1 MVFCEKVIVGARCH
15 CLVIRH
21 WRRSSYYLGYFDDPQ
36 EPQSSIVDKVPA
48 PTVAVEPTKVE
59 EPTPE
64 PEPLPTQYYVSR
76 AAETVYLQPEH
87 SATPDGIAYYGE
99 QLNVM
104 ERRGDW
110 IRIAPIYQLEEGADE
125 VSQWVNSANLSVE
138 PVKLSGRDWLDVL
151 QKYIE
156 NSDNYMSFQEA
167 FLEASTQLIKGKQCR
182 LADFEEVGGW
192 IKSINHQD
200 SVYFTYCGGI
210 EAEHK
215 IYLNVASGEI
225 F

>member
-1 MVFCEKVIVGARCH
+1 MKRILLGLGIVAVLLAAGGGVA
-15 CLVIRH
+15 
-21 WRRSSYYLGYFDDPQ
+21 YYFGYFDESEPPQ
-36 EPQSSIVDKVPA
+36 TSTDRRAQVPQ
-48 PTVAVEPTKVE
+48 TLVEPSKIE

-64 PEPLPTQYYVSR
+64 PKPLPKQYYVSR
-76 AAETVYLQPEH
+76 SVETVYLQPE
-87 SATPDGIAYYGE
+87 STSTPDGVAYYGE

-125 VSQWVNSANLSVE
+125 VSQWVNSAHLSVE
-138 PVKLSGRDWLDVL
+138 PVKLSGSDWLDIL
-151 QKYIE
+151 QEYIE

-167 FLEASTQLIKGKQCR
+167 FLDASTQLINSKQCR

-192 IKSINHQD
+192 IKSINHKD

>member
-1 MVFCEKVIVGARCH
+1 VRKLLLGLGATV
-15 CLVIRH
+15 LLLGAGGGVA
-21 WRRSSYYLGYFDDPQ
+21 YYLGYFDDSQ
-36 EPQSSIVDKVPA
+36 EAQNNTADKVPA
-48 PTVAVEPTKVE
+48 PIVAVEPTKIG

-76 AAETVYLQPEH
+76 AAETVFLQPEH
-87 SATPDGIAYYGE
+87 SATPDGVAYYGE

-138 PVKLSGRDWLDVL
+138 PVKLSGSDWFDVL

-156 NSDNYMSFQEA
+156 NSDHYMSFQEA

>member
-1 MVFCEKVIVGARCH
+1 MIVKKIVLGLSVAAVLLGAGGG
-15 CLVIRH
+15 VA
-21 WRRSSYYLGYFDDPQ
+21 YYLGYFEKPKSPENSHSESGQ
-36 EPQSSIVDKVPA
+36 LTK
-48 PTVAVEPTKVE
+48 TAVEPTKVE

-64 PEPLPTQYYVSR
+64 PEPIPNQYYVTR
-76 AAETVYLQPEH
+76 ASETVYLQPELT
-87 SATPDGIAYYGE
+87 ATPDGIAYYGE

-110 IRIAPIYQLEEGADE
+110 IRIAPIYQLEEGAEE
-125 VSQWVNSANLSVE
+125 VSQWVNSAHLSVE
-138 PVKLSGRDWLDVL
+138 PVKLSGSDWQDVL
-151 QKYIE
+151 QEYIE
-156 NSDNYMSFQEA
+156 QSDHYMSFQEA
-167 FLEASTQLIKGKQCR
+167 FLDASTQLIKGKQCR

>member
-1 MVFCEKVIVGARCH
+1 VKKILLSLGIGAV
-15 CLVIRH
+15 LLGAGGGVA
-21 WRRSSYYLGYFDDPQ
+21 YYLGYFDESEPPQ
-36 EPQSSIVDKVPA
+36 TSADRKAQVPQA
-48 PTVAVEPTKVE
+48 LVEPSKIE

-64 PEPLPTQYYVSR
+64 PKPLPNQYYVSR
-76 AAETVYLQPEH
+76 AAETVYLQPETT
-87 SATPDGIAYYGE
+87 SIPDGIAYYGE

-125 VSQWVNSANLSVE
+125 VSQWVDSAHLSVE
-138 PVKLSGRDWLDVL
+138 PVKLSGSDWFDVL
-151 QKYIE
+151 QEYIE
-156 NSDNYMSFQEA
+156 NSDHYMSFQEA
-167 FLEASTQLIKGKQCR
+167 FLDASTQLIKGKQCR

-192 IKSINHQD
+192 IKSINHKD

-215 IYLNVASGEI
+215 IYLNVASGKI

>member
-1 MVFCEKVIVGARCH
+1 VRKLLLGLGATV
-15 CLVIRH
+15 LLLGAGGGVA
-21 WRRSSYYLGYFDDPQ
+21 YYLGYFDDSQ
-36 EPQSSIVDKVPA
+36 EAQNNTADKVPA
-48 PTVAVEPTKVE
+48 PIVAVEPTKIG

-76 AAETVYLQPEH
+76 AAETVFLQPEH
-87 SATPDGIAYYGE
+87 SATPDGVAYYGE

-138 PVKLSGRDWLDVL
+138 PVKLSGSDWFDVL

-156 NSDNYMSFQEA
+156 NSDHYMSFQEA

-200 SVYFTYCGGI
+200 RVYFTYCGGI

>member
-1 MVFCEKVIVGARCH
+1 MKKILLSLGIGAV
-15 CLVIRH
+15 LLGAGGGVA
-21 WRRSSYYLGYFDDPQ
+21 YYLGYFDESEPPQ
-36 EPQSSIVDKVPA
+36 TSADRKAQVPQA
-48 PTVAVEPTKVE
+48 LVEPSKIE

-64 PEPLPTQYYVSR
+64 PKALPNQYYVSR
-76 AAETVYLQPEH
+76 AAETVYLQPETT
-87 SATPDGIAYYGE
+87 SIPDGIAYYGE

-125 VSQWVNSANLSVE
+125 VSQWVDSAHLSVE
-138 PVKLSGRDWLDVL
+138 PVKLSGSDWFDVL
-151 QKYIE
+151 QEYIE
-156 NSDNYMSFQEA
+156 NSDHYMSFQEA
-167 FLEASTQLIKGKQCR
+167 FLDASTQLIKGKQCR

-192 IKSINHQD
+192 IKSINHKD

-215 IYLNVASGEI
+215 IYLNVASGKI

>member
-1 MVFCEKVIVGARCH
+1 MKKILLGLGVVAMLLGGGAG
-15 CLVIRH
+15 VA
-21 WRRSSYYLGYFDDPQ
+21 YYLGYFDDPQ
-36 EPQSSIVDKVPA
+36 PNQTRSTGNERLPQ
-48 PTVAVEPTKVE
+48 TAVTPSTIE

-64 PEPLPTQYYVSR
+64 PKPLPSQYYVSR
-76 AAETVYLQPEH
+76 AVETVYQQPET

-110 IRIAPIYQLEEGADE
+110 IRIAPIYQLEEGAEE
-125 VSQWVNSANLSVE
+125 VSQWVDSANLSVE
-138 PVKLSGRDWLDVL
+138 PVKLSGSTWLDVL
-151 QKYIE
+151 DGYIE
-156 NSDNYMSFQEA
+156 NSDHYMSFQEA
-167 FLEASTQLIKGKQCR
+167 FINASTQLIQAKRCR

-210 EAEHK
+210 ETEHK
-215 IYLNVASGEI
+215 IYLNVASGKI